1 MNESL
6 KKPATAI
13 AIIGMAGRFPGAR
26 NLEQFWQNLRNGTE
40 SLRNFSDEELLA
52 AGVDPRALENPA
64 YVKAGTHLDD
74 AALFD
79 AGFFGVSPR
88 EAEVMDPQHRA
99 FLECSWEALE
109 DSGYDSDTYAGS
121 IAVFAGSSMNTYAT
135 NNLLANADVL
145 ASAGGYQAMIGNDKD
160 FLTTRVS
167 YKLNLRGPSIAVQ
180 TGMFDVTRR
189 DSTGMPEPSEP
200 SMRHRARGRSIHQFS
215 SKYGISVSGGHDLF
229 SRWPLP
235 SFRRE
240 RGRNPRR

>member
-109 DSGYDSDTYAGS
+109 DSGYNSDTYAGLNRS
-121 IAVFAGSSMNTYAT
+121 VRRFEYEHVRRRIILYRIATSSLRPAAIRPWSAMTKTLWPPAFPT
-135 NNLLANADVL
+135 N
-145 ASAGGYQAMIGNDKD
+145 
-160 FLTTRVS
+160 
-167 YKLNLRGPSIAVQ
+167 
-180 TGMFDVTRR
+180 
-189 DSTGMPEPSEP
+189 
-200 SMRHRARGRSIHQFS
+200 
-215 SKYGISVSGGHDLF
+215 
-229 SRWPLP
+229 
-235 SFRRE
+235 
-240 RGRNPRR
+240 